1 MAITHKDLSVDDCIY
16 VVRNNLTGKI
26 IDKYTDGI
34 VVKYDGQE
42 HLEFFQH
49 IQGCYYSLENGKYNL
64 DCERLNSKLSKFVH

>member
-1 MAITHKDLSVDDCIY
+1 MTITHKYLSVNNSIY

-26 IDKYTDGI
+26 VSKHIDGI

-49 IQGCYYSLENGKYNL
+49 IQGCYYSLEYGKYNL